1 MHITVNCNYVV
12 FDQKVGLNSKFM
24 VASLRKEYKKPYK
37 MNIYDLEAVKN
48 PKSTEAELLV
58 YTIAMKDDFAKILM
72 DETAIICENEEKN

>member
-1 MHITVNCNYVV
+1 
-12 FDQKVGLNSKFM
+12 
-24 VASLRKEYKKPYK
+24 

-48 PKSTEAELLV
+48 PKSTRAELLV